1 MSQNMMPEIRVVGK
15 TLLWNFPFILIFLIS
30 TFLAS
35 MQETTT
41 VWMHTDTNTQQL
53 ITQYHTMCA
62 AKVPFISPV
71 VLKSNVESVHESFLW
86 EWMFVD
92 SRYQIHRL

>member
-1 MSQNMMPEIRVVGK
+1 MSQNMMPEIRVVGR

-53 ITQYHTMCA
+53 ITQHHTMSA
-62 AKVPFISPV
+62 TKVLFISPV
-71 VLKSNVESVHESFLW
+71 VLKSNVESVHESLLW
-86 EWMFVD
+86 EWVFVD
-92 SRYQIHRL
+92 SRNQIHRL

>member
-1 MSQNMMPEIRVVGK
+1 MPEIRVVVK
-15 TLLWNFPFILIFLIS
+15 TLLWNFPFILIFLIT

-35 MQETTT
+35 LQETTT
-41 VWMHTDTNTQQL
+41 VWMHTNTNTQQL
-53 ITQYHTMCA
+53 FSLHHTMSA
-62 AKVPFISPV
+62 TKVPFISPV
-71 VLKSNVESVHESFLW
+71 VLKSNVESIHESFLW

>member
-1 MSQNMMPEIRVVGK
+1 MSRNMMPEIRIVV
-15 TLLWNFPFILIFLIS
+15 TALFWNFPFILIFLIS

-41 VWMHTDTNTQQL
+41 AWMHTDTNTQQL
-53 ITQYHTMCA
+53 ISLHHTMCA
-62 AKVPFISPV
+62 TKVPFISPV

-86 EWMFVD
+86 ELMFVD
-92 SRYQIHRL
+92 SRNQIQWL

>member
-1 MSQNMMPEIRVVGK
+1 MPEIRVVGK

>member
-1 MSQNMMPEIRVVGK
+1 MPEIRVVGK

-92 SRYQIHRL
+92 SSYQIHRL

>member
-53 ITQYHTMCA
+53 ITLHHTMSA
-62 AKVPFISPV
+62 TKVPFISPV
-71 VLKSNVESVHESFLW
+71 VLKSNVESFHESLLW